1 MLLTIKHTT
10 IYRYGR
16 PVVLLPHRLMLTPRS
31 SHQLNLRS
39 TRVSTSPPAEI
50 EWSQDVFGNLIA
62 TADFSEAS
70 DELIVSGDI
79 VVDQG
84 APAWPVFK
92 IAPHAHSYP
101 FGYSEAERSALGELL
116 VPEYEDVTGQVES
129 WARSIVAG
137 ERTDTLSLLQDLNN
151 AVRNLAAY
159 VKRDDEGTQS
169 PIETLTDA
177 TGSCRDLAT
186 LFIDAVR
193 HLGIGA
199 RAVSGYVYDPVP
211 PGRAD
216 SRQHGST
223 HAWAEVYL
231 PCAGWI
237 AFDPTNGR
245 MGEAHLVPVAV
256 ARNIV
261 QIKPVDGS
269 FVGALDAFLGLDVD
283 VFVSQG
289 AIVDEGFNDGPTGW
303 VTKPTHGIP

>member
-10 IYRYGR
+10 LYRYSR
-16 PVVLLPHRLMLTPRS
+16 PVVLLAHRMMLTPRS
-31 SHQLNLRS
+31 SHHLTLRS

-62 TADFSEAS
+62 TAVFSKAS
-70 DELIVSGDI
+70 NELIVSGDM

-92 IAPHAHSYP
+92 VAPHAHSYP
-101 FGYSEAERSALGELL
+101 FGYSEAEQSALGELL
-116 VPEYEDVTGQVES
+116 IPEYEDETGQVER

-137 ERTDTLSLLQDLNN
+137 EPTDTLSLLQDLNN
-151 AVRNLAAY
+151 AVRNLAVY
-159 VKRDDEGTQS
+159 VKRDDEGTQP
-169 PIETLTDA
+169 PIDTLTDA
-177 TGSCRDLAT
+177 SGSCRDLAT
-186 LFIDAVR
+186 LFIEAVR

-199 RAVSGYVYDPVP
+199 RAVSGYLYDPTP
-211 PGRAD
+211 AGTAD

-245 MGEAHLVPVAV
+245 MGEAHLVPVAI

-269 FVGALDAFLGLDVD
+269 FVGTPDDFVDLDVD
-283 VFVSQG
+283 VIVSQA
-289 AIVDEGFNDGPTGW
+289 AIADDGFRNGLAE
-303 VTKPTHGIP
+303 